1 MKKAQKNQELKPI
14 TGWLQY
20 RIEILLALCS
30 FIAYYPVL
38 SNAFIDWDDL
48 KYITENP
55 ITRDLSFQG
64 ILNMFSQPVMGNYH
78 PLTMLS
84 LAINFA
90 ISGASPM
97 GYHLTNILL
106 HILNVVLVLQV
117 LRRLGLSEMAAVAGA
132 ALFGLHPLHVE
143 SVAWA
148 AERKDVLYT
157 AFALL
162 AWIGFLK
169 FRSDESKPKYLIHA
183 LLFFVAACL
192 SKGMAVTLPVLLL
205 AGEILTNRHKPL
217 VSWMKFFIP
226 FVLTSLI
233 FGAIAV
239 WAQRVQGGMRMDY
252 DIDFITRCVIAAK
265 GYFFYL
271 YTTWVP
277 IGLSAIYPY
286 PADVSALPVSWYLQ
300 ALAGIAIFL
309 VGAVMAFKNR
319 IIAFVWLGYSGVIFP
334 VLQLLPVGDAVAAD
348 RYFYLASIPV
358 FAGIGYLLQML
369 HTRIGNQVKL
379 PAFALAAALMVLTWL
394 QSARWKD
401 ELTLFGHSVNHYPE
415 AAVAWNN
422 MGAILQRQQ
431 RFPEAIEMYE
441 KAIAI
446 RPKYTTALCNVGISY
461 GRTGDME
468 KAVIMLERS
477 IASDSTHAESYGNL
491 GNAYVMQGKRIEAL
505 RLFEKAVK
513 LNPKYVESWFNLGI
527 YYREDKN
534 PVLAAQ
540 HFRKAIEFR
549 PQFHE
554 AWWSLSAV
562 LFEMNDRKAAIDAAR
577 KAASYGNAQAAEWI
591 RANQLDQRIF

>member
-1 MKKAQKNQELKPI
+1 MKKVHKKQTEQARSPWLKYQTELI
-14 TGWLQY
+14 
-20 RIEILLALCS
+20 LALLT

-38 SNAFIDWDDL
+38 SNQLIDWDDL
-48 KYITENP
+48 KYIVESP
-55 ITRDLSFQG
+55 ITRDLSLQG
-64 ILNMFSQPVMGNYH
+64 LINMFSQPVMGNYH

-84 LAINFA
+84 LALNFS
-90 ISGASPM
+90 ISGASPV
-97 GYHLTNILL
+97 GYHLTNLLL
-106 HILNVVLVLQV
+106 HILNVILVLQV
-117 LRRLGLSEMAAVAGA
+117 LRKLGLPSMAAIAGT
-132 ALFGLHPLHVE
+132 ALFALHPLHVE

-157 AFALL
+157 AFALM
-162 AWIGFLK
+162 AWLK
-169 FRSDESKPKYLIHA
+169 FLQYREASEQPKLFIQS

-205 AGEILTNRHKPL
+205 AGEVLMNRHKPFSGWVKL
-217 VSWMKFFIP
+217 
-226 FVLTSLI
+226 LTPYILLSLL
-233 FGAIAV
+233 FGGIAV
-239 WAQRVQGGMRMDY
+239 WAQQVQGGIRMDY
-252 DIDFITRCVIAAK
+252 DVDAFSRMVIAAK

-271 YTTWVP
+271 YTTLVP
-277 IGLSAIYPY
+277 VGLSAIYPY
-286 PADVSALPVSWYLQ
+286 PSDVHSLPSHWYLQ
-300 ALAGIAIFL
+300 AGVGLLLLIAGAWFS
-309 VGAVMAFKNR
+309 FKNR
-319 IIAFVWLGYSGVIFP
+319 IIAFVWLGYTGVIFP

-348 RYFYLASIPV
+348 RYFYLASLPV
-358 FAGIGYLLQML
+358 FAGLGYVLHLLY
-369 HTRIGNQVKL
+369 TRIGKQVL
-379 PAFALAAALMVLTWL
+379 PPAYALGAALLVLTWL
-394 QSARWKD
+394 QAARWKD
-401 ELTLFGHSVNHYPE
+401 ELTLFAHTVEWYPD

-431 RFPEAIEMYE
+431 RFPEAIAMYE
-441 KAIAI
+441 KAIAV
-446 RPKYTTALCNVGISY
+446 RPKYTTALCNLGISY
-461 GRTGDME
+461 GRTQAMD
-468 KAVIMLERS
+468 KAIEMLERS

-505 RLFEKAVK
+505 RLFEKAVE

-577 KAASYGNAQAAEWI
+577 KAASYGNTQAAEWI
-591 RANQLDQRIF
+591 RSNQLDQRIF